1 MKNTMPSASHNL
13 LGKSH
18 SKGYRLILSLCCV
31 MMFCMLSQ
39 GLQAEEGF
47 VVNVNITAEFYGT
60 LFEGYARPQSIYTCS
75 DDAVVVLS
83 IAEFGDVAISEWPK
97 IGSIVKVDAYGNL
110 LWQRTFRPPTG
121 TGPDIFDWIAGIGID
136 ENDTVS
142 FIIGRWDNSYQKF
155 LVEVD
160 ENGMINSIPLNL
172 NISDNTARVTFNKAL
187 RCPSGDFIA
196 VGNIRTNTMTQKNLA
211 YFRFSPNGQVLASTF
226 IPPDSTWFSI
236 SDIYDAE
243 IEENGNLLL
252 GCRINPYHNDLLR
265 LNMDDS
271 IVERIPLQGI
281 FSYINSS
288 APVSLAHSPGSE
300 HSIVAYTD
308 GSIDYLARVTAG
320 GISYQVLSDVILVSS
335 MIEIGNDAYVVAYNP
350 PIGPWLS
357 LIRLNYTDIYELV
370 WAWND
375 PDWWFNE
382 DYGHS
387 LSHHLLTSSHNNSIY
402 IAGHYNSL
410 LGIAKILPNGQLPV
424 EDELQTPSVKKITG
438 YPNPMKDYINLK
450 LGQDS
455 QLNYASNALEIY
467 NIRGQLLAK
476 IRTAKDGFVTW
487 DGKDNLGR
495 SCPNGVYL
503 IKDSLGLY
511 KMTKIIKAE

>member
-155 LVEVD
+155 VVEVD
-160 ENGMINSIPLNL
+160 ENGLINSIPLNL
-172 NISDNTARVTFNKAL
+172 NIADNNARVTFNKAL

-211 YFRFSPNGQVLASTF
+211 YFRLSPNGQVLASTF

-243 IEENGNLLL
+243 SEENGNLLL

-265 LNMDDS
+265 LNMDGS

-281 FSYINSS
+281 LSYINSS
-288 APVSLAHSPGSE
+288 APVSLAHSPGTQ

-320 GISYQVLSDVILVSS
+320 GISYQELSDAGITFVFSL
-335 MIEIGNDAYVVAYNP
+335 IEIGNDAYVVASYLS
-350 PIGPWLS
+350 GFS
-357 LIRLNYTDIYELV
+357 LIRLNYTDVYELV

-375 PDWWFNE
+375 PNWWFYIGYDNFI
-382 DYGHS
+382 
-387 LSHHLLTSSHNNSIY
+387 SHHLLTSSHTNSIY
-402 IAGHYNSL
+402 IAGDYNGL

-424 EDELQTPSVKKITG
+424 EDEVQTPSIKKITG
-438 YPNPMKDYINLK
+438 YPNPMKDYVNLR

-455 QLNYASNALEIY
+455 QLSYASNALEIY

-487 DGKDNLGR
+487 DGKDNQGR

-511 KMTKIIKAE
+511 KMTKIIKAK